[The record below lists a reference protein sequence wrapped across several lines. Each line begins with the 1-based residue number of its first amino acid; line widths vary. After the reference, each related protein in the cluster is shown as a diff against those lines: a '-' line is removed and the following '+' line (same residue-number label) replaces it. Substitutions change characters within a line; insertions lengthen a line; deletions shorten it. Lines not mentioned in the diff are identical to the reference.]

1 MLQSSSPFLHRFH
14 PLLSTKSSS
23 FRRVKSI
30 TSLHYKNLTSTP
42 YTADSSAAAIQRVDD
57 EGGKNKFKVVS
68 NFEPSGDQP
77 KAIRELV
84 SQLSNPSNKYT
95 TLKGITG
102 SGKSFVMSHTIAQL
116 QKPALI
122 LCPTKTLAAQL
133 CRELRS
139 FLPHNAVELF
149 VSYYNYYTPESF
161 IEASNTYIAKKSSIN
176 DEIDSLRHRATRA
189 LFTRSD
195 VVVVASVSCIYGL
208 GLPADYLDA
217 ARDIQVGAR
226 GDIHF
231 YKDVLNKMLYSTPED
246 NWGVKRGEYLA
257 NYQNNTIK
265 VWPPYEV
272 EPVQVEFD
280 QATGTVSKIIR
291 VTPTT
296 ESDEGIDLASPASFK
311 ASDLKSE
318 SLDNYYIYPAR
329 HFVTKKSRIEEAC
342 NEIEK
347 EMGQQ
352 VQKLRHVDFNP
363 EAAYRLKKRV
373 TNDLLLL
380 RETGFCSGV
389 ENYSRHLAGRAAG
402 VPPET
407 LLDYLKFSGSNGKG
421 STSSG
426 KKEESDWLLL
436 VDESHVT
443 LPQLKAMYH
452 GDRARKMS
460 LVKNGY
466 RLPSAFDNRPLQDSE
481 FWERIDQAMF
491 ISATPGKFERE
502 LSPDGGVDMLIRP
515 TNIVD
520 PEITVRPTK
529 TQLKDLLL
537 EIEERATRGEKTLA
551 MALTKRDAEDMSSYL
566 IEHGAKATYIHS
578 DLNTVER
585 ADALKSLQNGTIDC
599 LVGVNLMREGIDL
612 PQVSLVAIMSADCEG
627 FLRSETALIQMVGR
641 AARNV
646 NGNAI
651 FYADKVTPSMQRC
664 LDETERRRYRQ
675 IEYNEVNGLKPIS
688 TTGSEIKSIFDIFRE
703 EANTES
709 LSNSVEWSRMPKKDV
724 SYASPKPS
732 LDPTITELVYN
743 LPAKPGIY
751 KWYANKE
758 DRFPLYIGKA
768 KDLKKRCKNYLTG
781 KDSRPRINK
790 MMEGV
795 KWVEVVITP
804 SERDALHLEA
814 KMINLLQPPY
824 NVCLKDD
831 ASFPYICASTPR
843 ENQYGVLPK
852 FERVPR
858 KNFKTNPNFDYE
870 YFGPYASSFEV
881 DNILTNAE
889 NDYSLRRLAFEAKN
903 GENKES
909 SSVRYMENFENCKA
923 ELFELE
929 SKGYIGEG
937 VGSAHS
943 PVDLLFDE
951 ETNYS
956 RDVVALAPLKKGE
969 VLVKVLQL
977 RKGIYR
983 GSFDYRLTLPDSGD
997 EEHHADAIY
1006 KALES
1011 HYHDDSKRVSD
1022 DYDHKPEFV
1031 MTQLPLDREANKII
1045 KSLLNKGTTV
1055 RAPRKSG
1062 TNKNTDNVAMEF
1074 AIENTNAAAEQ
1085 ILEIMPPSMT
1095 QRGTTVKQIKERQA
1109 SLQSML
1115 NLTHV
1120 PRVIECF
1127 DVSHH
1132 AGEDAVCSRVVFK
1145 DGRPHKELYRQFNIK
1160 SFTGN
1165 DDYRSLT
1172 EVLKRRFARVNG
1184 DSEGEGEGEEAWQVP
1199 DLVLIDGGKGQLNAA
1214 LKGMEEAGVGV
1225 VNAVA
1230 ASNSTTN
1237 LVVNMC
1243 SIAKKNEE
1251 VYTYVED
1258 GTRQIVNSEPDEAGV
1273 LMLREIRDE
1282 SHRFAVYNMR
1292 RRRKKRMMSEN

>member
-1 MLQSSSPFLHRFH
+1 MQ
-14 PLLSTKSSS
+14 
-23 FRRVKSI
+23 
-30 TSLHYKNLTSTP
+30 YKNLTTITYDEEPSQRPVSTP
-42 YTADSSAAAIQRVDD
+42 PIYEPPNSSNNPHVVR
-57 EGGKNKFKVVS
+57 KNPFKVVS
-68 NFEPSGDQP
+68 KFVPSGDQP
-77 KAIRELV
+77 NAIRELV
-84 SQLSNPSNKYT
+84 SQLSNPTTKYT

-139 FLPHNAVELF
+139 FLPNNAVELF

-161 IEASNTYIAKKSSIN
+161 IESSNTYIAKKSSVN

-226 GDIHF
+226 GDINF

-246 NWGVKRGEYLA
+246 NWGVKRGEYLL

-272 EPVQVEFD
+272 EPVEIAFD
-280 QATGTVSKIIR
+280 QATSTVSNIIR
-291 VTPTT
+291 ITPTDSA
-296 ESDEGIDLASPASFK
+296 ESSKTIDLTSPTLQP
-311 ASDLKSE
+311 SDLKIE
-318 SLDNYYIYPAR
+318 TLDNYYIYPAR
-329 HFVTKKSRIEEAC
+329 HFVTKKSRVEEAC
-342 NEIEK
+342 VEIEK
-347 EMGQQ
+347 EMKQQ
-352 VQKLRHVDFNP
+352 VRKLRNVDYNF
-363 EAAYRLKKRV
+363 EAVDRLKNRV

-389 ENYSRHLAGRAAG
+389 ENYSRHLAGRAQG

-407 LLDYLKFSGSNGKG
+407 LLDYLKFSGSGG
-421 STSSG
+421 SANITPG
-426 KKEESDWLLL
+426 KKAESDWLLL

-443 LPQLKAMYH
+443 LPQLRAMYH

-481 FWERIDQAMF
+481 FWDRIDQAMF

-502 LSPDGGVDMLIRP
+502 LSPNGGVDMLIRP

-520 PEITVRPTK
+520 PEIAVRPTK
-529 TQLKDLLL
+529 TQLKDLLK
-537 EIEERATRGEKTLA
+537 EIEERAARGEKTLA

-566 IEHGAKATYIHS
+566 IEHGAKAAYIHS

-585 ADALKSLQNGTIDC
+585 ADALKMLQNNTIDC

-641 AARNV
+641 AARNI

-651 FYADKVTPSMQRC
+651 FYVDKITRSMQRC
-664 LDETERRRYRQ
+664 LDETERRRSRQ
-675 IEYNEVNGLKPIS
+675 IEYNEVNGLEPIS

-703 EANTES
+703 EANTNS
-709 LSNSVEWSRMPKKDV
+709 LSQQAEWSRMPKKEV
-724 SYASPKPS
+724 TYAANKPS
-732 LDPTITELVYN
+732 LDPTITELVHN

-751 KWYANKE
+751 KFYANKE

-795 KWVEVVITP
+795 KWVEAVITP

-814 KMINLLQPPY
+814 KMINLLQPAY

-831 ASFPYICASTPR
+831 TSFPYICASTPK
-843 ENQYGVLPK
+843 ENTQYGGLPT

-870 YFGPYASSFEV
+870 YFGPYSSSFEV
-881 DNILTNAE
+881 DKILTNAE
-889 NDYSLRRLAFEAKN
+889 VEYSLRKLAFEAKN
-903 GENKES
+903 GEAKEVS
-909 SSVRYMENFENCKA
+909 RVNYLENFENCKS

-929 SKGYIGEG
+929 NKGYVGEG
-937 VGSAHS
+937 VSAHS
-943 PVDLLFDE
+943 PIDLLFDE
-951 ETNYS
+951 ETNFS
-956 RDVVALAPLKKGE
+956 RDVVALTPLKKGE

-983 GSFDYRLTLPDSGD
+983 GSFDYRLSLGAEAGD
-997 EEHHADAIY
+997 EEHRYGDAIY

-1022 DYDHKPEFV
+1022 DYDHKPENV
-1031 MTQLPLDREANKII
+1031 MTQLPLDRESVKIL
-1045 KSLLNKGTTV
+1045 KSLLKKGTTV

-1062 TNKNTDNVAMEF
+1062 TNTKTDKVAMQF
-1074 AIENTNAAAEQ
+1074 AIDNCNAAAEQ

-1095 QRGTTVKQIKERQA
+1095 QRGTTNKQIKERQA
-1109 SLQSML
+1109 SLKSML
-1115 NLTHV
+1115 NLTDV

-1145 DGRPHKELYRQFNIK
+1145 DGRPHKESYRQFNIK

-1172 EVLKRRFARVNG
+1172 EVLKRRFSRVG
-1184 DSEGEGEGEEAWQVP
+1184 GEREGEGEGKGEVQVEVEEAWQVP
-1199 DLVLIDGGKGQLNAA
+1199 DLVLIDGGKGQLKAA

-1225 VNAVA
+1225 VNGDSGGTGLEVK
-1230 ASNSTTN
+1230 
-1237 LVVNMC
+1237 LC
-1243 SIAKKNEE
+1243 SIAKKNED

-1282 SHRFAVYNMR
+1282 SHRFAVLNMR
-1292 RRRKKRMMSEN
+1292 RRRKNRMMKS